1 VEVIA
6 QVENVQTAHV
16 EPLKICKT
24 FQHGAPNMDGI
35 KTVVNALLVTN
46 LEEMLHQ

>member
-1 VEVIA
+1 
-6 QVENVQTAHV
+6 VENALTAHV

-35 KTVVNALLVTN
+35 KTVVNASLVIN
-46 LEEMLHQ
+46 LEEMLPQ